1 MIENWKNTEHLG
13 DCLEIMKG
21 IPDKSIDF
29 IFTDLPYGTTACDWD
44 ILIPFD
50 LLWAEYYRIIRPNG
64 FIALFGSQPFTSLMI
79 QSNIKNYSH
88 SWVWNKKKGG
98 NILLSKVNP
107 MKIHEDI
114 ILFSNEFAKHD
125 NTGKNPIR
133 DYLIQEKGKSGLTN
147 KEFNNLFSDYT
158 NKKGNRDRSVLEHYW
173 GKAQFT
179 FPTKDIYQNVLQPT
193 GFFKKPY
200 SDIEEIGKK
209 YRLNNNK
216 ELNDK
221 YPRVYNPQMTKR
233 DKIKR
238 SKNYGIG
245 KAMGV
250 QDNSNGK
257 IFEYTEKYPTSI
269 IEVSNAN
276 QKGKIN
282 PTQKP
287 VALIEYLIKTYSNEN
302 EIVLDS
308 TAGSFTLAEACIN
321 TNRNYIVIEKDT
333 NEFKKG
339 SERIKKHKQ
348 KLAER
353 LF

>member
-13 DCLEIMKG
+13 DCLEVMKN

-29 IFTDLPYGTTACDWD
+29 ICTDLPYGTTACDWD
-44 ILIPFD
+44 IVIPFD

-79 QSNIKNYSH
+79 QSNVKNYSH

-114 ILFSNEFAKHD
+114 ILFSSERYDFDNKH
-125 NTGKNPIR
+125 PLR
-133 DYLIQEKGKSGLTN
+133 PY
-147 KEFNNLFSDYT
+147 
-158 NKKGNRDRSVLEHYW
+158 
-173 GKAQFT
+173 
-179 FPTKDIYQNVLQPT
+179 
-193 GFFKKPY
+193 FKKVIDFIGLNLKQINTTLGHRRAEHTFY
-200 SDIEEIGKK
+200 INSSQFGLCTEKTYLELIEVFNIDLMQGFKPFTE
-209 YRLNNNK
+209 LQK
-216 ELNDK
+216 ENININ
-221 YPRVYNPQMTKR
+221 PRVYNPQMTKR

-257 IFEYTEKYPTSI
+257 IFEYTEKYPASI
-269 IEVSNAN
+269 IEISNAN
-276 QKGKIN
+276 QKGKIH

-302 EIVLDS
+302 DIVLDS

-321 TNRNYIVIEKDT
+321 TNRNYIVIEKDPV
-333 NEFKKG
+333 EFNKG
-339 SERIKKHKQ
+339 FNRIKKHKQ
-348 KLAER
+348 MLAER